1 MANCKWLLQMETPF
15 VTFFFNKYCSV
26 LSQLPPP
33 NLSIKIYSS
42 SWAPLSFCSFFVPLQ
57 MLKQLFLEWSEHSLY
72 CTHTEHSETWL
83 SKICILLRSV
93 VCAPSLLPRHHH
105 ILYEPVFSFK
115 VPTLYI
121 LGFCSGVFATLKPF
135 CVYNRDWP
143 VKIYLS
149 HGNQLQ

>member
-1 MANCKWLLQMETPF
+1 MANCKWLLQMGTPF
-15 VTFFFNKYCSV
+15 VTFFKNKYCSV
-26 LSQLPPP
+26 LSQLPPQL

-42 SWAPLSFCSFFVPLQ
+42 SWAPLSVPSLYLSKCSSSF
-57 MLKQLFLEWSEHSLY
+57 FLEWSEDSLY

-83 SKICILLRSV
+83 SKICILLRNV
-93 VCAPSLLPRHHH
+93 VCAPSLLPWHHH
-105 ILYEPVFSFK
+105 ILYESMFSFK

-149 HGNQLQ
+149 HSNQLE